1 MDKSGLTSYPAS
13 AARLNYTTLCA
24 PLAVNLKLDKKLTSE
39 SDKISALFETYMK
52 LGGLRLQPDYLS
64 AEDLKD
70 AQTHPEKWCNLRRQ
84 NNRIHRI
91 LHKIRQSFSGR
102 NYQ

>member
-1 MDKSGLTSYPAS
+1 MDKNGLTSYLAS

-52 LGGLRLQPDYLS
+52 LGGLQLQPTTSRQKTSRTLRFTRKNGAIS
-64 AEDLKD
+64 ASE
-70 AQTHPEKWCNLRRQ
+70 
-84 NNRIHRI
+84 
-91 LHKIRQSFSGR
+91 
-102 NYQ
+102 